1 MMFGCLAVILAMC
14 FLIQCIREVNTEESE
29 NIAPTV
35 TQAHSTPEL
44 KYQRYNKVETTA
56 TYDEHYNKS
65 FDNAEY
71 RSGAYN
77 QLGVGNRR
85 SSDEARNI
93 NRLSRG
99 RKASRQEIE
108 ILKQFEKYNSLTK
121 AMPKDNQKQYFS
133 SMSREP
139 QSLQN

>member
-1 MMFGCLAVILAMC
+1 MIFGCLAVILAMV

-29 NIAPTV
+29 NITPTV

-44 KYQRYNKVETTA
+44 KYQRYNKIEPTA
-56 TYDEHYNKS
+56 ASNDNYNKS
-65 FDNAEY
+65 FDAAEY

-77 QLGVGNRR
+77 QLGVSNRR
-85 SSDEARNI
+85 SSDEAAT

-99 RKASRQEIE
+99 RKRSRQEIE

-121 AMPKDNQKQYFS
+121 AIPKDNQKQYFS

>member
-1 MMFGCLAVILAMC
+1 MVFGCLAVVLAMV

-29 NIAPTV
+29 TNPQTL

-44 KYQRYNKVETTA
+44 KYQRYNKVDPTPAYNEN
-56 TYDEHYNKS
+56 YNKS

-77 QLGVGNRR
+77 QLGVSNRR
-85 SSDEARNI
+85 SSDEAAN

-99 RKASRQEIE
+99 RKRSRQEIE
-108 ILKQFEKYNSLTK
+108 ILRQFEKYNSLTK
-121 AMPKDNQKQYFS
+121 AMPKDNQRQYFS

-139 QSLQN
+139 QSL